1 MFIPMKPL
9 DVRAW
14 PTLVR
19 PGSRVFIGSTAA
31 CPHALVASL
40 LECRAQLKDVE
51 LVHIFVLGGA
61 PWADDKY
68 RDTFKV
74 NCFFLSTGTRESVNA
89 GWSDYTPSFLSD
101 VPALF
106 REAILPLDV
115 ALIQVS
121 PPDAMGFCS
130 LGVSVD
136 VVPAAVQSARCV
148 IAQVN
153 PKMPRTLGESFLH
166 VDEIDYYLEAE
177 AELPEWHPAP
187 GAGEALT
194 IANYVA
200 QLIEDGSTLQL
211 GVGNIPDQVCR
222 ALCGHKHLGVHTEM
236 FSDGVMHLMRAGVI
250 DNSLKTYNRGRT
262 VSSFCI
268 GSRELYDFV
277 DGNPHIHFLPTELT
291 NNITNIARNARMV
304 AINSAVEVDLTG
316 QVAAD
321 SIRGRFYSGIGGM
334 VDFMRGAALS
344 EGGLPIIALPST
356 AEDGKTSRIVPRLS
370 PGAGVVGSRADVHF
384 VITEYGI
391 ATLRG
396 RSIRERTLELIQVA
410 HPRFR
415 DELLRFAREQCY
427 VPPYQKLVPRPTR
440 EIGGVEFERI
450 TLANEEFVLRPLHPS
465 DERRLQEFFY
475 SHTPETVQKR
485 YGYNITSMTRERA
498 HELVSV
504 NQDKDLALGIFEVK
518 GPRQRIHA
526 VGRYYLDPDGESA
539 EIAFVVRETK
549 RRHGMGGLLL
559 KRMLEI
565 ARKRGLGQLWAFV
578 ARSNEPM
585 IRLFYKHGGRG
596 ASAQDHEELRVI
608 FDLKEEPAVLHDPNH
623 K

>member
-1 MFIPMKPL
+1 MKPL
-9 DVRAW
+9 DLREW
-14 PTLVR
+14 PKLVR

-31 CPHALVASL
+31 CPHALVESMLA
-40 LECRAQLKDVE
+40 CRERLRDVE
-51 LVHIFVLGGA
+51 LVHIFVLGGS
-61 PWADDKY
+61 PWADEKY

-106 REAILPLDV
+106 KEAILPLDV

-121 PPDAMGFCS
+121 PPDEMGFCS

-136 VVPAAVQSARCV
+136 VVAAAVQSARCV

-153 PKMPRTLGESFLH
+153 PRMPRTLGESFLH
-166 VDEIDYYLEAE
+166 VDEIDYCLEAE
-177 AELPEWHPAP
+177 AELPEWHPSP
-187 GAGEALT
+187 GAGEASI
-194 IANYVA
+194 IADYVA

-222 ALCGHKHLGVHTEM
+222 ALSGHKHLGVHTEM
-236 FSDGVMHLMRAGVI
+236 FSDGVMRLMQSGVI
-250 DNSLKTYNRGRT
+250 DNSRKTYNRGRT

-356 AEDGKTSRIVPRLS
+356 AEDGMTSRIVPLLS

-396 RSIRERTLELIQVA
+396 RSIRERALELIQIA
-410 HPRFR
+410 HPKFR
-415 DELLRFAREQCY
+415 DDLLRFAREQCY

-440 EIGGVEFERI
+440 EIGGVEFERLK
-450 TLANEEFVLRPLHPS
+450 LADEEYVLRPLHPS

-504 NQDKDLALGIFEVK
+504 DQEKDLALGIFAVK

-539 EIAFVVRETK
+539 EIAFVVGETK
-549 RRHGMGGLLL
+549 RRLGMGGVLLR
-559 KRMLEI
+559 RMIEI
-565 ARKRGLGQLWAFV
+565 ATKRGLNRLWAFV
-578 ARSNEPM
+578 TRGNDPM
-585 IRLFYKHGGRG
+585 IRLFYKHGGHG
-596 ASAQDHEELRVI
+596 EKVNDQEELRI
-608 FDLKEEPAVLHDPNH
+608 TFKLNADESPSLGERFE
-623 K
+623 

>member
-1 MFIPMKPL
+1 MRSTTTWRPKPTY
-9 DVRAW
+9 
-14 PTLVR
+14 P
-19 PGSRVFIGSTAA
+19 S
-31 CPHALVASL
+31 
-40 LECRAQLKDVE
+40 
-51 LVHIFVLGGA
+51 
-61 PWADDKY
+61 
-68 RDTFKV
+68 
-74 NCFFLSTGTRESVNA
+74 GTR
-89 GWSDYTPSFLSD
+89 
-101 VPALF
+101 
-106 REAILPLDV
+106 LPVL
-115 ALIQVS
+115 ARR
-121 PPDAMGFCS
+121 
-130 LGVSVD
+130 
-136 VVPAAVQSARCV
+136 VV
-148 IAQVN
+148 
-153 PKMPRTLGESFLH
+153 
-166 VDEIDYYLEAE
+166 
-177 AELPEWHPAP
+177 
-187 GAGEALT
+187 

-222 ALCGHKHLGVHTEM
+222 ALSGHQHLGVHTEM
-236 FSDGVMHLMRAGVI
+236 FSDGVMHLMQSGVI
-250 DNSLKTYNRGRT
+250 DNSRKTDHRGHT

-268 GSRELYDFV
+268 GSRELYRFV

-291 NNITNIARNARMV
+291 NNITNIARNSQMV

-344 EGGLPIIALPST
+344 KGGLPIIALPST
-356 AEDGKTSRIVPRLS
+356 AEDGKTSRIVARLS

-384 VITEYGI
+384 VITEFGI

-410 HPRFR
+410 HPKFR
-415 DELLRFAREQCY
+415 DELLHFAREQCF
-427 VPPYQKLVPRPTR
+427 VPAYQKLVPRPTR
-440 EIGGVEFERI
+440 EIGGVEFERVR
-450 TLANEEFVLRPLHPS
+450 LANEEFVLRPLHPS

-504 NQDKDLALGIFEVK
+504 NQDKDLALGIFEIK

-526 VGRYYLDPDGESA
+526 VGRYYLDQNEESA

-559 KRMLEI
+559 GRMIEI
-565 ARKRGLGQLWAFV
+565 ARKRGLSQLWAFV
-578 ARSNEPM
+578 SRSNDPM
-585 IRLFYKHGGRG
+585 LRLFYKHGGKG
-596 ASAQDHEELRVI
+596 EGVKDQEEMRVI
-608 FDLKEEPAVLHDPNH
+608 FNLKEEATESLPSGNDT
-623 K
+623 

>member
-1 MFIPMKPL
+1 MKPL

-14 PTLVR
+14 PKLVR

-31 CPHALVASL
+31 CPHALVASML
-40 LECRAQLKDVE
+40 KCREQLKDIE
-51 LVHIFVLGGA
+51 LVHIFVLGGS
-61 PWADDKY
+61 PWAEEKY
-68 RDTFKV
+68 HDTFKV

-106 REAILPLDV
+106 KEAILPLDV

-121 PPDAMGFCS
+121 PPDEMGFCS

-136 VVPAAVQSARCV
+136 VISAAVQSARCV

-153 PKMPRTLGESFLH
+153 PRMPRTMGESFLH
-166 VDEIDYYLEAE
+166 SDEIDYYLEAE
-177 AELPEWHPAP
+177 ADLPEWHPAP
-187 GAGEALT
+187 GNGEAGV

-222 ALCGHKHLGVHTEM
+222 ALYGHKHLGVHTEM
-236 FSDGVMHLMRAGVI
+236 FSDGVMHLMQAGVI
-250 DNSLKTYNRGRT
+250 DNSRKSINRGRT

-268 GSRELYDFV
+268 GTRALYDFV

-291 NNITNIARNARMV
+291 NNITNIARNSQMV
-304 AINSAVEVDLTG
+304 SINSAVEVDLTG

-356 AEDGKTSRIVPRLS
+356 AEDGKTSRIMPRLS

-396 RSIRERTLELIQVA
+396 RSIRERTLELIQIA
-410 HPRFR
+410 HPKFR
-415 DELLRFAREQCY
+415 DDLLRFAREQCY
-427 VPPYQKLVPRPTR
+427 VPPYQKLVSRPTR
-440 EIGGVEFERI
+440 EIGGVEFERV
-450 TLANEEFVLRPLHPS
+450 TLANEEYVLRPLHPS

-504 NQDKDLALGIFEVK
+504 DQEKDLALGIFEIK

-526 VGRYYLDPDGESA
+526 VGRYYLDEDGEAA

-559 KRMLEI
+559 RRMLEI
-565 ARKRGLGQLWAFV
+565 GRKRGLSRLWAFV
-578 ARSNEPM
+578 SRNNEPM
-585 IRLFYKHGGRG
+585 IRLFYKNGGKSDGSKNDEDMRIIFNL
-596 ASAQDHEELRVI
+596 QELKTEDSNAKHI
-608 FDLKEEPAVLHDPNH
+608 Q
-623 K
+623 